1 MLLHMNNALLPAGP
15 LTTRQCNTNSR
26 VRLQAP
32 GRKAEAQLA
41 FAKVSRLQSKAN
53 SESILM
59 K

>member
-1 MLLHMNNALLPAGP
+1 MNNALLPAGP